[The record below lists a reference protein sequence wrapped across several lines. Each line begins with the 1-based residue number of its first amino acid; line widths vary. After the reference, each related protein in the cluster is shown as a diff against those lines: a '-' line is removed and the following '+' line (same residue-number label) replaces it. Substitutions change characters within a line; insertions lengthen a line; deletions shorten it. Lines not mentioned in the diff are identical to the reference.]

1 MDVNDI
7 NEKFKRCI
15 TQWNNKLVGLDN
27 AAPQNVRSYY
37 ADNRSLNDMNYFIRD
52 FDSIGEKYITDL
64 IAYGNDV
71 IQKLETITFK
81 ANPSRDEQYESMRNM
96 REKVEEVKFPV
107 HENESFNIMGN
118 PRFGNLGKE
127 MIFLDF
133 PMRSN
138 VVRYNSDPWI
148 PPFQTWSEDIPKMV
162 IERINCYLD
171 AFKSLIYYKR
181 QNMYID
187 DPEVKYR
194 QEPKDDPYEKYNS
207 SSRGGKKRTSRRGKK
222 KTSRR
227 TNKRRKS
234 KKRRV

>member
-15 TQWNNKLVGLDN
+15 TQWNNKLVELDN
-27 AAPQNVRSYY
+27 RYPHNGRSYY
-37 ADNRSLNDMNYFIRD
+37 AQNLSLNDLNYFITH
-52 FDSIGEKYITDL
+52 FDSIGENHITDL

-81 ANPSRDEQYESMRNM
+81 ANPSRDEQIESMRNM

-107 HENESFNIMGN
+107 HENKVFRGVG
-118 PRFGNLGKE
+118 RV

-133 PMRSN
+133 PMLSSVGR
-138 VVRYNSDPWI
+138 I
-148 PPFQTWSEDIPKMV
+148 GEFTAPFQTWSVDIPKMV

-207 SSRGGKKRTSRRGKK
+207 SARGGKKRTSRRGKK
-222 KTSRR
+222 RTSRR

-234 KKRRV
+234 KRNLRRRV